1 VKKNDCYFYLGT
13 TGWAAVIQDKAQLSS
28 DNESGVFNLTHLP
41 RGLNVS
47 IAPLL
52 NVGNVHRWGV
62 NLIGKQEDDYDMFEE
77 LISNAPSGSNGVLFL
92 PYLNGE
98 RNPVNDEE
106 AKGAFWGITP
116 NTTKADLMRSIMEGV
131 AYSLKQLLEKLTTK
145 EIGVITLVGGG
156 AKSATWCQILSDM
169 LGATIR
175 VPVDSEF
182 MPAIGVSSTGFIK
195 LGLAH
200 NYRDFTEQFLDK
212 KTERVFQP
220 NKENYA
226 LYKKEYKRYLKLY
239 PGMREV
245 YQ

>member
-1 VKKNDCYFYLGT
+1 
-13 TGWAAVIQDKAQLSS
+13 
-28 DNESGVFNLTHLP
+28 P
-41 RGLNVS
+41 RGLNIS

-116 NTTKADLMRSIMEGV
+116 NTTKADLMRAIMEGV

-145 EIGVITLVGGG
+145 ETEVITLVGGG
-156 AKSATWCQILSDM
+156 AKSTTWCQILSDM
-169 LGATIR
+169 LGVTIR
-175 VPVDSEF
+175 VPVDS
-182 MPAIGVSSTGFIK
+182 
-195 LGLAH
+195 
-200 NYRDFTEQFLDK
+200 
-212 KTERVFQP
+212 
-220 NKENYA
+220 
-226 LYKKEYKRYLKLY
+226 
-239 PGMREV
+239 
-245 YQ
+245 